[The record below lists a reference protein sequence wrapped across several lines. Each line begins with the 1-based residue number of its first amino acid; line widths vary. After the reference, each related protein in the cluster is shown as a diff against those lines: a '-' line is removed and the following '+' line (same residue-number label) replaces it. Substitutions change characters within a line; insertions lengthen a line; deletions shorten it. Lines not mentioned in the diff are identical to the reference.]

1 MGGRI
6 GYSFFM
12 AKFLAPNLDSK
23 GRKVRAILGSSTVL
37 AGVAVG
43 FWDWRAGMVLGIG
56 GGFML
61 FEASRGWCV
70 VRACGIK
77 TKI

>member
-1 MGGRI
+1 MT
-6 GYSFFM
+6 
-12 AKFLAPNLDSK
+12 KFLAPNIDAK
-23 GRKVRAILGSSTVL
+23 GRKVRAILGSLTLL

-43 FWDWRAGMVLGIG
+43 FWDLRVGIVAGIG
-56 GGFML
+56 GVFML

>member
-1 MGGRI
+1 
-6 GYSFFM
+6 M
-12 AKFLAPNLDSK
+12 AKFLAPNIDAK
-23 GRKVRAILGSSTVL
+23 GRKVRAVLGSLTLL
-37 AGVAVG
+37 AGVVVG
-43 FWDWRAGMVLGIG
+43 FWELPVGLGLAGCGV
-56 GGFML
+56 FML

>member
-1 MGGRI
+1 
-6 GYSFFM
+6 M
-12 AKFLAPNLDSK
+12 AKFLTPNIDAK
-23 GRKVRAILGSSTVL
+23 GRKVRAILGSLALL
-37 AGVAVG
+37 AGVVVG
-43 FWDWRAGMVLGIG
+43 FWNLRVGLALAG
-56 GGFML
+56 GGVFML